1 MPSINTEARPSNC
14 SAGLAN
20 HSSTEWQPYTISLYD
35 DSHTP
40 LSLYDEKDLSS
51 FSCLPEVGGGV
62 SYLNRLQ
69 QLRDT
74 FVCSFSSKFLIVL
87 NHPYL
92 VGCLPLLQNK
102 SLLFSMYMKDKK
114 IARQNKLLNNSISR
128 LYVHWQSTGTTPLFV
143 WCGEIFV
150 HGSWFKVAVHIE
162 WPFVIP
168 FTISPCTSYCYDCPA
183 YSNCLNK

>member
-1 MPSINTEARPSNC
+1 MTTIHHYLCMMKR
-14 SAGLAN
+14 AG
-20 HSSTEWQPYTISLYD
+20 IS
-35 DSHTP
+35 
-40 LSLYDEKDLSS
+40 DLSS

-74 FVCSFSSKFLIVL
+74 FVCSYSNKFLIVL

-114 IARQNKLLNNSISR
+114 IAWQNKLLNNGISR

-143 WCGEIFV
+143 WCGEILFMDPGLKWQFTLSD
-150 HGSWFKVAVHIE
+150 HLWFHSPYLRVLHIAMTV
-162 WPFVIP
+162 PRTATV
-168 FTISPCTSYCYDCPA
+168 
-183 YSNCLNK
+183 

>member
-1 MPSINTEARPSNC
+1 MVYQSYYAKCKLQFFRCHLCSDTKMPSINTEARPSNC
-14 SAGLAN
+14 SADLAN
-20 HSSTEWQPYTISLYD
+20 HSSTEWQPYTISLYN

-51 FSCLPEVGGGV
+51 FSCLPEVGSGV

-74 FVCSFSSKFLIVL
+74 FVCSYSSKFLIVL

-102 SLLFSMYMKDKK
+102 SLLFLMYMKDKK
-114 IARQNKLLNNSISR
+114 IAWQNKLLNNGISR
-128 LYVHWQSTGTTPLFV
+128 LYVHWQSTGTTHCLCDVEKF
-143 WCGEIFV
+143 C
-150 HGSWFKVAVHIE
+150 SWILV
-162 WPFVIP
+162 
-168 FTISPCTSYCYDCPA
+168 
-183 YSNCLNK
+183 

>member
-1 MPSINTEARPSNC
+1 MKSVINSLLVIVVYQSYYAKCKLQFFRCHLCSDTKMPSINTEARPSNC
-14 SAGLAN
+14 SAGLYSQSQFYGMTAI
-20 HSSTEWQPYTISLYD
+20 HHYLCTMKRAGIS
-35 DSHTP
+35 
-40 LSLYDEKDLSS
+40 DLSS

-74 FVCSFSSKFLIVL
+74 FMCSYSNKFLIVL

-128 LYVHWQSTGTTPLFV
+128 LYVH
-143 WCGEIFV
+143 
-150 HGSWFKVAVHIE
+150 
-162 WPFVIP
+162 
-168 FTISPCTSYCYDCPA
+168 
-183 YSNCLNK
+183 